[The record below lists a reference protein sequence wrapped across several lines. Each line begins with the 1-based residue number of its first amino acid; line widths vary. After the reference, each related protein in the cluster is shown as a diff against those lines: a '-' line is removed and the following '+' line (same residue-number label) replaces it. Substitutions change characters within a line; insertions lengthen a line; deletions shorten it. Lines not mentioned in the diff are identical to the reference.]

1 MGHLLHN
8 CRRLLFF
15 KNFIVIYCILSLC
28 LLSLYL
34 SIFDYFSFGLPV
46 FYTTFLFS
54 ICLLVFLSCYL
65 FVFLSICLYVFLYF
79 CLFVFLSFCLF
90 VFVAPHLSMS
100 CGSRSAKLMRS
111 GRNLCRTAQKASPFF
126 QLALMLLI

>member
-34 SIFDYFSFGLPV
+34 SIFDYFSFCLPV

-79 CLFVFLSFCLF
+79 FLFVFLYFCLCC
-90 VFVAPHLSMS
+90 PNPLLSMS
-100 CGSRSAKLMRS
+100 CGSSSAKLMRS